1 MFGYVGDD
9 AADLLYNYTLGKYR
23 IVVEGV
29 YWYNLVDPEGRLI
42 LSPSGSTMYVYGTVR
57 DFAKYNSI
65 E

>member
-1 MFGYVGDD
+1 MFISDPNVTDLVAGYR
-9 AADLLYNYTLGKYR
+9 LGKYR

-42 LSPSGSTMYVYGTVR
+42 LSPAGSTMYVYGTVR

>member
-1 MFGYVGDD
+1 MFISDPNVTDLVAGYR
-9 AADLLYNYTLGKYR
+9 LGKYR

-29 YWYNLVDPEGRLI
+29 YWYNLVNPTGNLI
-42 LSPSGSTMYVYGTVR
+42 QTASGNTIYVYGTVR